1 MKGRKVG
8 GRRGPFK
15 QPISRSGLHL
25 ATASPGRS
33 AGILFAMPRCA
44 IPILLTLLVPTA
56 ARSQDSTVRR
66 RDTTSLAPLE
76 VQVTRGPERRLAVPA
91 SVAVADSGAF
101 RGAQLQNGID
111 EALGRLPG
119 LYVANRFNPS
129 LDQRLVIRGAGAR
142 ANFGLRGLK
151 VLLDGLPQTLP
162 DGQTQ
167 LTNLDLGLVDRAEV
181 LLGGASALYGNA
193 GGGVIAFTSSLPSS
207 PFSARVRTVGGSF
220 GTSRLAANASGT
232 TGPWSGTLGVS
243 RYASNGVRQQSA
255 TSATQLSLGVNRLV
269 GSSWLLKGRY
279 YLARSPEARNPG
291 ALTRA
296 EYLANPDSAAANN
309 ILRGADKSVT
319 QHQLG
324 LTATTSDT
332 RGNGAEVTVFGLTR
346 DLVNPLATAPPGPTG
361 PRVGTYSA
369 IDRVVGGA
377 RASVRRRLD
386 DRGTRLSVGAD
397 VQTMRDDRVNR
408 RANGG
413 QPTDTIVADQRETV
427 TEIGPFVSLHAEP
440 TSRLTF
446 TATGR
451 WDRVAFRVRD
461 RFLTDGV
468 DQGGTRAMSAV
479 SGSGGANIRITPVIA
494 AWTAVSSAFE
504 TPTTTE
510 LVNQSNGAVGFN
522 RDLEPQRTVT
532 VEGGL
537 RTAGAVVAS
546 LTAYRSS
553 VRDALVQAREQDGRA
568 YFENAGRLAIRGLEA
583 GLSWR
588 PASGVDL
595 TASYTHTDAR
605 FSEYRLRAGATTDT
619 LDGLEVP
626 GIPRHVV
633 RAVVVVTIGPLVA
646 EWDQQIVSR
655 YFADDRNTLP
665 VDGWG
670 AGVTALRLRADL
682 AAGARAGR
690 VGLAPFVA
698 VNNLW
703 NRRYL
708 AAATVNG
715 FGGRV
720 YEPAPGRWVFVGLDA
735 SFRLGP

>member
-1 MKGRKVG
+1 MVARLSPLV
-8 GRRGPFK
+8 
-15 QPISRSGLHL
+15 LL
-25 ATASPGRS
+25 AVVAGS
-33 AGILFAMPRCA
+33 A
-44 IPILLTLLVPTA
+44 A
-56 ARSQDSTVRR
+56 AQDSTARR
-66 RDTTSLAPLE
+66 RDTTTLAPLE

-91 SVAVADSGAF
+91 SVAVADSAAF

-111 EALGRLPG
+111 EALGRIPG

-193 GGGVIAFTSSLPSS
+193 GGGVIAFSSALPAA
-207 PFSARVRTVGGSF
+207 PFTARVRTVAGSF
-220 GTSRLAANASGT
+220 GTSRLAAQMAGSR
-232 TGPWSGTLGVS
+232 GPWSGTVGLS
-243 RYASNGVRQQSA
+243 RYGSDGVRQQSA
-255 TSATQLSLGVNRLV
+255 TSATQLSVGVNGLL

-279 YLARSPEARNPG
+279 FLTRSPEAQNPG

-319 QHQLG
+319 QHQAG
-324 LTATTSDT
+324 LTATTGDAL
-332 RGNGAEVTVFGLTR
+332 GNGAEFTVFGLAR

-361 PRVGTYSA
+361 ARVGTYSA
-369 IDRVVGGA
+369 IDRLVGGA

-386 DRGTRLSVGAD
+386 DRGTRLTFGLD
-397 VQTMRDDRVNR
+397 LQRMRDDRINR

-413 QPTDTIVADQRETV
+413 VPTDTVVADQRETV

-440 TSRLTF
+440 TSRVTA

-451 WDRVAFRVRD
+451 FDRVAFRVRD
-461 RFLTDGV
+461 RYLADGV

-479 SGSGGANIRITPVIA
+479 SGSGGLNYRITPVVA
-494 AWTAVSSAFE
+494 LWGAVSSAFE

-510 LVNQSNGAVGFN
+510 LVNQSNGAIGFN

-532 VEGGL
+532 FEGGL
-537 RTAGAVVAS
+537 RTAGTVVAS
-546 LTAYRSS
+546 LTGYRSS
-553 VRDALVQAREQDGRA
+553 VRDALIQAREQDGRA
-568 YFENAGRLAIRGLEA
+568 YFENAGRLVIRGVEA
-583 GLSWR
+583 GLTWR
-588 PASGVDL
+588 PARGLDL
-595 TASYTHTDAR
+595 TASFTHTDAR

-633 RAVVVVTIGPLVA
+633 RAVAVVTIGPLVA

-670 AGVTALRLRADL
+670 VGVTALRLRADL
-682 AAGARAGR
+682 TAGTRPGR
-690 VGLAPFVA
+690 TALAPFVA
-698 VNNLW
+698 INNAW

-720 YEPAPGRWVFVGLDA
+720 YEPAPGRWVFVGFDA
-735 SFRLGP
+735 SFRLDP